1 MCLARAGQEAR
12 SVRSHFL
19 VPVLQEV
26 AKMIGELDHDG
37 SGSIEFEE
45 FAKMMT
51 SRTKH
56 TSQEELLNAFKVFD
70 KERNGIIERDEL
82 EHVLKTIGLEVT
94 PELVDEMMIVA
105 DPDGKGG
112 VTYEDFQKLWDA
124 GDNDDEDSV
133 TDGQDAGG
141 EAS

>member
-1 MCLARAGQEAR
+1 M
-12 SVRSHFL
+12 
-19 VPVLQEV
+19 
-26 AKMIGELDHDG
+26 
-37 SGSIEFEE
+37 
-45 FAKMMT
+45 
-51 SRTKH
+51 
-56 TSQEELLNAFKVFD
+56 NAFKVFD

>member
-1 MCLARAGQEAR
+1 MSRGLGKRREACAHTRA
-12 SVRSHFL
+12 
-19 VPVLQEV
+19 PVLQEV
-26 AKMIGELDHDG
+26 AKMIGELDQDG

-51 SRTKH
+51 SRTKQ

-70 KERNGIIERDEL
+70 KERNGVIERDEL

-94 PELVDEMMIVA
+94 PEMIDEMMIVA

-124 GDNDDEDSV
+124 GDHDDEESV
-133 TDGQDAGG
+133 TDGQDAG

>member
-1 MCLARAGQEAR
+1 
-12 SVRSHFL
+12 
-19 VPVLQEV
+19 
-26 AKMIGELDHDG
+26 MISELDHDG

-45 FAKMMT
+45 FALMMS
-51 SRTKH
+51 SRTQQ
-56 TSQEELLNAFKVFD
+56 TSQEELLNAFKMFD

-94 PELVDEMMIVA
+94 PEMIDEMMIVA

-124 GDNDDEDSV
+124 GDHDDEESV
-133 TDGQDAGG
+133 TDGQDAG